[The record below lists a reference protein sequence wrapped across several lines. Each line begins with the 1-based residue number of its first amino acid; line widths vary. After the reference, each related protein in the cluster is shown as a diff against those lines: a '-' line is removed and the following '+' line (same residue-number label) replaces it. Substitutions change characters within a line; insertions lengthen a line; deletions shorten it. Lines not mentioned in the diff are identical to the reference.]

1 MTTKFGIPTE
11 EYDRLIQRA
20 KRFYEDEL
28 LDQLIE
34 DHKGD
39 MVVIDIRTLRYV
51 VAMNESG
58 ARQEL
63 RRKCDNP
70 VTYTA
75 RIGFDY
81 HYDVPL
87 PSTVLSGAVE

>member
-1 MTTKFGIPTE
+1 MPTQHGLPVE
-11 EYDRLIQRA
+11 EKKRLVERA

-28 LDQLIE
+28 IDQLIE
-34 DHKGD
+34 DHIGD
-39 MVVIDIRTLRYV
+39 MVVIDGRTLQYE

-63 RRKCDNP
+63 ERKCDKP
-70 VTYTA
+70 VVYLA

-87 PSTVLSGAVE
+87 PSTVLSGNVE

>member
-1 MTTKFGIPTE
+1 MTTKFGIPTD
-11 EYDRLIQRA
+11 EYEQLVQRA

-28 LDQLIE
+28 IDQLI
-34 DHKGD
+34 DNHKGD
-39 MVVIDIRTLRYV
+39 MVAIDGRTLQYE
-51 VAMNESG
+51 VAMNESS

-63 RRKCDNP
+63 ERKCGKP
-70 VTYTA
+70 VVYLV

-87 PSTVLSGAVE
+87 PSTVLSGSVE

>member
-1 MTTKFGIPTE
+1 MPTQQGLPVE
-11 EYDRLIQRA
+11 EEQRLVERA

-28 LDQLIE
+28 VDQLIDE
-34 DHKGD
+34 HKGD
-39 MVVIDIRTLRYV
+39 IVVIDGYTLKYA

-63 RRKCDNP
+63 RRKCDKP

-75 RIGFDY
+75 RVGFDY
-81 HYDVPL
+81 VYYVPL
-87 PSTVLSGAVE
+87 PSTVLSGTAE

>member
-1 MTTKFGIPTE
+1 MPTQHGLPVE
-11 EYDRLIQRA
+11 EKKRFVERA

-28 LDQLIE
+28 IDQLIE
-34 DHKGD
+34 DHIGD
-39 MVVIDIRTLRYV
+39 MVVIDGRTLQYE

-63 RRKCDNP
+63 ERKCDKP
-70 VTYTA
+70 VVYLA

-81 HYDVPL
+81 HYDVRL
-87 PSTVLSGAVE
+87 PSTVLSGNVE

>member
-1 MTTKFGIPTE
+1 MPTQHGLPAE
-11 EYDRLIQRA
+11 EEKRLVERA
-20 KRFYEDEL
+20 KRFYENEL
-28 LDQLIE
+28 LDQLID

-39 MVVIDIRTLRYV
+39 MVVIDGRTLQYE

-58 ARQEL
+58 ARQNL
-63 RRKCDNP
+63 KRKCHEP
-70 VTYTA
+70 VIYLA

-87 PSTVLSGAVE
+87 PSTVLSGSVE